1 MKLMKMPR
9 VSQIPTS
16 SSYYCYLGIK
26 FLGQLREEG
35 SKRILFLSLLNMLWS
50 CLLSTVDIALLTY
63 FWNQEPKEL
72 DSIDLPPNYR
82 TYRVLTRNKG
92 TPTEWLDYLPNRPP
106 LF

>member
-1 MKLMKMPR
+1 MSNEAHENASGKSNSHILKLLLLPEYK
-9 VSQIPTS
+9 
-16 SSYYCYLGIK
+16 
-26 FLGQLREEG
+26 EG
-35 SKRILFLSLLNMLWS
+35 SKRILIFLLRILWS
-50 CLLSTVDIALLTY
+50 CLLSTVDIALLTN